1 MSAYNSAVGSL
12 ESRVFATARRLRDLH
27 VTDRELTQLTS
38 SEAAVRPLTAPE
50 LVEDAVQVTPMIG
63 ARDADEAAQLTRPQP
78 ELGELLA
85 PEAAPASHRRRT
97 AG

>member
-1 MSAYNSAVGSL
+1 MASKTKK
-12 ESRVFATARRLRDLH
+12 SRANPSTNTVA
-27 VTDRELTQLTS
+27 
-38 SEAAVRPLTAPE
+38 
-50 LVEDAVQVTPMIG
+50 VTPEPLP
-63 ARDADEAAQLTRPQP
+63 ADEAAQLTRPQP

>member
-1 MSAYNSAVGSL
+1 
-12 ESRVFATARRLRDLH
+12 
-27 VTDRELTQLTS
+27 
-38 SEAAVRPLTAPE
+38 
-50 LVEDAVQVTPMIG
+50 MIG